1 MKQVT
6 LLLVDDEP
14 PFLDAIRDYLS
25 EYTEFYIECALSGE
39 EALEKIK
46 TGRYDVVVS
55 DYNMPEMTGV
65 ELLKG
70 VRSFSRIPFILFT
83 GMGEREIIDEAIEND
98 VDLYLEKGEDLHII
112 AFKLSQMILAGVYQ
126 SRNKEAGDLKI

>member
-14 PFLDAIRDYLS
+14 PFLEAIRDYLS
-25 EYTEFYIECALSGE
+25 EYTEFYIECAVSGE

-46 TGRYDVVVS
+46 TGRYDAVVS

-98 VDLYLEKGEDLHII
+98 VDYYLEKGEDLHIL

-126 SRNKEAGDLKI
+126 SRKEEAGI

>member
-25 EYTEFYIECALSGE
+25 EYTEFYIDCALSGE

-83 GMGEREIIDEAIEND
+83 GVGEREIIDAAILND
-98 VDLYLEKGEDLHII
+98 VDFYLEKGEEPHIL
-112 AFKLSQMILAGVYQ
+112 ASKLSQMILAGVYRSQ
-126 SRNKEAGDLKI
+126 QEESGV

>member
-6 LLLVDDEP
+6 VLLVDDEP
-14 PFLDAIRDYLS
+14 RFLEAIRDYLS
-25 EYTEFYIECALSGE
+25 ENTEYCIECASSGD
-39 EALEKIK
+39 EALERIK
-46 TGRYDVVVS
+46 SDRYDVVVS

-83 GMGEREIIDEAIEND
+83 GVGEREIIDAAILND
-98 VDLYLEKGEDLHII
+98 VDFYLEKGEEPHIL
-112 AFKLSQMILAGVYQ
+112 ASKLSQMILAGVYR
-126 SRNKEAGDLKI
+126 SRKEESGV